1 MSKRSLVRLGVFFLL
16 ALIGLGVFF
25 LTQRKMTEFY
35 IILAVVVG
43 VVIAVVAVFAAVLG
57 KDGFFKD
64 VSRDVA
70 RRKKFNA
77 MKRQMEQAE
86 AMEARIEKKYEGR
99 IEKLEAQ
106 MDAIND
112 YVDKHG
118 PFMTKEQLEAKA
130 AEFEA
135 LEKQI
140 EALEEEQNQEY
151 SKVFEK
157 IKNITKEDKGE

>member
-1 MSKRSLVRLGVFFLL
+1 MSKRSLVRLGVLVML

-25 LTQRKMTEFY
+25 LTQGKMTEFY

-43 VVIAVVAVFAAVLG
+43 AVVVVVAVVAAILG

-70 RRKKFNA
+70 RRRKFHA

-86 AMEARIEKKYEGR
+86 AMEARIEKKYESR

-106 MDAIND
+106 MDALND
-112 YVDKHG
+112 YIDKHG

-151 SKVFEK
+151 GKVFEK
-157 IKNITKEDKGE
+157 IQNITKEGKGE